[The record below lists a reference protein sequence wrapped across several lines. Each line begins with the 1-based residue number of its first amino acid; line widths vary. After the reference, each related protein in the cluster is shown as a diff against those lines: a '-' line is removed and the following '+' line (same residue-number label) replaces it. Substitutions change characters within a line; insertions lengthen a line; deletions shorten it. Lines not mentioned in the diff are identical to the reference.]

1 LSINKGIIN
10 LIKPVGITSFQ
21 AVKEVKKII
30 NVKKAGH
37 TGTLDLLATGVLP
50 ICFGRATKVI
60 QYLNETKKEYIAEI
74 TIGKTTE
81 TLDREGKIVSKT
93 NKWRSLTDIE
103 IKEVVNSF
111 IGEIKQIPPMYSAVH
126 HNGKRL
132 YKLARKGK
140 EVKRE
145 PRNITIFYI
154 EILKIDLPIIKLK
167 IGCSK
172 GTYIRALAKDIGD
185 KLKVGAYL
193 SFLIRTKSGP
203 FDIEE
208 AITFKEIKK
217 NINNLD
223 EFVSSLDFFL
233 DYPSLNIKPES
244 EKRAVNGVAL
254 REYDFV
260 NEIKDY
266 KKGNLILIY
275 GPDNKFISINKVDT
289 EDNEIIIKPERVFV

>member
-1 LSINKGIIN
+1 MSSNKGIIN

-145 PRNITIFYI
+145 PRNITVFYI
-154 EILKIDLPIIKLK
+154 EILKIDLKNFSKVKL
-167 IGCSK
+167 
-172 GTYIRALAKDIGD
+172 D
-185 KLKVGAYL
+185 
-193 SFLIRTKSGP
+193 
-203 FDIEE
+203 
-208 AITFKEIKK
+208 
-217 NINNLD
+217 
-223 EFVSSLDFFL
+223 
-233 DYPSLNIKPES
+233 
-244 EKRAVNGVAL
+244 
-254 REYDFV
+254 
-260 NEIKDY
+260 
-266 KKGNLILIY
+266 
-275 GPDNKFISINKVDT
+275 KFI
-289 EDNEIIIKPERVFV
+289 